1 MVAREGRLISG
12 DPAWEAFIRAH
23 RWAVLTS
30 LRRTGSPVSSLVA
43 YAPNGDDLVVSTR
56 AETFKHNSIARDERV
71 NLCILSAREPFD
83 FVAVEGTCVIERSG
97 LVPATRLVFAA
108 IKDTPYQEPE
118 DLEGWLES
126 EGRVILR
133 ITPLRT
139 YGVIRG
145 LAEA

>member
-1 MVAREGRLISG
+1 MISN
-12 DPAWEAFIRAH
+12 DPAWEAFIRDH

-30 LRRTGSPVSSLVA
+30 LRRTGTPVSSLVA
-43 YAPNGDDLVVSTR
+43 YATDGDELVVSTR
-56 AETFKHNSIARDERV
+56 AATFKHDSIARDERV
-71 NLCILSAREPFD
+71 TLCILSGREPFD
-83 FVAVEGTCVIERSG
+83 FVAVEGFCTIERSD

-118 DLEGWLES
+118 DLEGWLEQ

-133 ITPLRT
+133 IRPQRT

-145 LAEA
+145 LAEG